1 MLIRADGLYLNEE
14 HKSKSTNKNSVNSGV
29 FKETDLK
36 VPVGHMIVGVRIP
49 RNTDIMN

>member
-14 HKSKSTNKNSVNSGV
+14 HKSKPTNKNAFGV

-36 VPVGHMIVGVRIP
+36 VPAGHMIVGVRIP

>member
-14 HKSKSTNKNSVNSGV
+14 NKLKKNAMNTGV
-29 FKETDLK
+29 YKETDLK
-36 VPVGHMIVGVRIP
+36 VPADHMIVGVRIP

>member
-14 HKSKSTNKNSVNSGV
+14 NKLKKNAMNTGV
-29 FKETDLK
+29 YKETDLK
-36 VPVGHMIVGVRIP
+36 VPVDHMIVGVRIP